1 MSPGSL
7 HWLAMTGD
15 ATGLKAKLEV
25 GHWAH
30 SLASLCVGRAAGF
43 RAGVARARVSRRGWL
58 ALRGIARCIHL
69 DIRIHL
75 ATVQLSTTHSRR
87 RPCHVPQ
94 KLPEFGEKDIGR
106 F

>member
-30 SLASLCVGRAAGF
+30 SLASLCVGRAAGS
-43 RAGVARARVSRRGWL
+43 RAGVARARASRRGWL
-58 ALRGIARCIHL
+58 ALRRIARCIRL
-69 DIRIHL
+69 C
-75 ATVQLSTTHSRR
+75 ATFHHAQPAAAMPRATEIAGVW
-87 RPCHVPQ
+87 
-94 KLPEFGEKDIGR
+94 
-106 F
+106 